1 MEKVKITTHYLRRI
15 TVGTPRKIAD
25 SETPNLQ
32 LWIGTTSMAFY
43 LVKKVDG
50 KQYNINLGRWPDIT
64 LDEARQA
71 ALRRLGALVNY
82 QDMNAPASRNQPT
95 IGDAI
100 DYYISQRNNESTRKS
115 VLSTLSRF
123 AFMRTRKIVSVTHDE
138 IVQVHKNL
146 AATPASANL
155 AVKYLSAAI
164 NSLAKKLE
172 IVINNPAAG
181 IKYYPEHPR
190 ERFLRPSESPRFFDA
205 LFKLQQSPRHSVQA
219 DVILMMLYTGARKS
233 NVCHMDL
240 SEITED
246 GLWIFGQKSIRG
258 KRNEHTIVLGTDEL
272 EIIERR
278 RNGRK
283 SGPVFEYRGKP
294 ISDIRKTLNR
304 ACFMAGITDFV
315 PHDCR
320 RTLGTWMLSNGTPI
334 AVVSKKLGHK
344 SIRITEQVYA
354 HILPD
359 VSVLA
364 TTEAIA
370 AMRAGKTDE

>member
-1 MEKVKITTHYLRRI
+1 MEKVKITNNFLRKI
-15 TVGTPRKIAD
+15 IVGKPHKIAD
-25 SETPNLQ
+25 LEIPNLQ
-32 LWIGTTSMAFY
+32 LWIGATSMAFY
-43 LVKKVDG
+43 LVKKVAG
-50 KQYNINLGRWPDIT
+50 RQYNINLGRWPDIT

-82 QDMNAPASRNQPT
+82 QDMNAPSARNQPT

-115 VLSTLSRF
+115 VSSTLSRF
-123 AFMRTRKIVSVTHDE
+123 AFMRTRKIALVTHDE
-138 IVQVHKNL
+138 IAQVHKNF
-146 AATPASANL
+146 AATPASANR

-164 NSLAKKLE
+164 NSLSKNLG
-172 IVINNPAAG
+172 ITINNPAAG
-181 IKYYPEHPR
+181 IKYYPEYPR

-205 LFKLQQSPRHSVQA
+205 LLKLQQSPRHSVQA
-219 DVILMMLYTGARKS
+219 DVILMMLYTGARKT
-233 NVCHMDL
+233 NVCHMDF

-246 GLWIFGQKSIRG
+246 GLWIFGQKSICG
-258 KRNEHTIVLGTDEL
+258 KRNEHTIVLGPDER

-283 SGPVFEYRGKP
+283 IGPVFEYRGKS

-304 ACFMAGITDFV
+304 ACVMAGITDFV

-354 HILPD
+354 HIIPD
-359 VSVLA
+359 VSALA
-364 TTEAIA
+364 TSEAIS
-370 AMRAGKTDE
+370 AMRTGKTEE

>member
-43 LVKKVDG
+43 LVKKVAG

-181 IKYYPEHPR
+181 IKYNGISHI
-190 ERFLRPSESPRFFDA
+190 
-205 LFKLQQSPRHSVQA
+205 SV
-219 DVILMMLYTGARKS
+219 
-233 NVCHMDL
+233 
-240 SEITED
+240 
-246 GLWIFGQKSIRG
+246 F
-258 KRNEHTIVLGTDEL
+258 
-272 EIIERR
+272 
-278 RNGRK
+278 
-283 SGPVFEYRGKP
+283 
-294 ISDIRKTLNR
+294 
-304 ACFMAGITDFV
+304 
-315 PHDCR
+315 
-320 RTLGTWMLSNGTPI
+320 
-334 AVVSKKLGHK
+334 
-344 SIRITEQVYA
+344 
-354 HILPD
+354 
-359 VSVLA
+359 
-364 TTEAIA
+364 
-370 AMRAGKTDE
+370 